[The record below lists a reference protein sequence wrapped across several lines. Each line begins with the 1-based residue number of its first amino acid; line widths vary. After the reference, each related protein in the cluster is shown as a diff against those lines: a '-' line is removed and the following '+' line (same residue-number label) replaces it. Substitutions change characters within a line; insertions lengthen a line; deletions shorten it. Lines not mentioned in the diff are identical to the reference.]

1 MVHLDSSDT
10 PPPSG
15 HDVLVYELMNIC
27 IRRLL
32 NISCACVDPWAYL
45 VIISC
50 TVVVN
55 LFLAGCCHAGDWQ
68 AKLVQPVVVRC
79 DAATVHGAAKC
90 HGSHV
95 GAKCHGSL
103 R

>member
-55 LFLAGCCHAGDWQ
+55 LSW
-68 AKLVQPVVVRC
+68 PVVVMQ
-79 DAATVHGAAKC
+79 VIGKP
-90 HGSHV
+90 
-95 GAKCHGSL
+95 SL
-103 R
+103 FNQL